1 MYGIQSAASA
11 FGFDQGANALQNL
24 IGRGGLSGLVSHS
37 LYTAIFGAGI
47 GWWVQT
53 RGQSMNTRLPRTV
66 LAIATAMLLHGTWDY
81 AAFSGVGVAGLLT
94 GIFAIV
100 LVITVGR
107 STNRQV
113 RPWMRDLLAPEVDAG
128 LVTDDEI
135 TAMVCSPRDRHRY
148 VRAIAAES
156 GKAAGKAAR
165 HVLTAELDLAD
176 ALASNR
182 GDDTA
187 DEVLDARTELARLRT
202 QLDESVTAS

>member
-1 MYGIQSAASA
+1 M
-11 FGFDQGANALQNL
+11 
-24 IGRGGLSGLVSHS
+24 SHS

-53 RGQSMNTRLPRTV
+53 RGQSMSTRLPRTV

-100 LVITVGR
+100 LVMTIGR

-128 LVTDDEI
+128 LVT
-135 TAMVCSPRDRHRY
+135 
-148 VRAIAAES
+148 
-156 GKAAGKAAR
+156 
-165 HVLTAELDLAD
+165 
-176 ALASNR
+176 
-182 GDDTA
+182 A